1 MKKNLLIKSEN
12 LIGLDYLLKNNF
24 SNKVDLI
31 YIDPPFSTNNVFTIE
46 SGRASTISRTKTGK
60 IAYRDNLKGKDFIF
74 FLKDRLMLLKDLLSE
89 KGSIYL
95 HIDYKVGHKIKIL
108 MDQVFGEKNFR
119 NDITRIKSNPKN
131 FKKKGYSNVKDLIL
145 YYTKSNNPIWN
156 EPRDPHSEE
165 DIMRLFPKIDD
176 KGKRYTTVPIHAP
189 GETTRG
195 KTSELFKGMKPP
207 KGRHWRVNPDL
218 LNKWDKEGLIE
229 WSKNNNPRKK
239 FYYEESEGKRITD
252 IWNFKD
258 PQYPIYPTEKN
269 LDMLKLIIKTSSNQN
284 SIVLDCFCGSGS
296 TLMASQELGRKWIGI
311 DNSVSAIEISKKR
324 LRKKTLFDNDF
335 DYLNLLKTKT
345 KTKKKINL

>member
-1 MKKNLLIKSEN
+1 MKKNLLLKSEN
-12 LIGLDYLLKNNF
+12 LNGLNYLLDKNF

-31 YIDPPFSTNNVFTIE
+31 YIDPPFSTNNIFTIG
-46 SGRASTISRTKTGK
+46 SGRASTISRTQSGK
-60 IAYRDNLKGKDFIF
+60 IAYTDNLKGEDFIF
-74 FLKDRLMLLKDLLSE
+74 FLKKRLLLLKELLSE

-108 MDQVFGEKNFR
+108 MDEVFGEKNFR

-131 FKKKGYSNVKDLIL
+131 FKKLGYSNVKDLIL
-145 YYTKSNNPIWN
+145 FYSKSNNPIWN

-165 DIMRLFPKIDD
+165 DIMRLFPKIDE

-189 GETTRG
+189 GETLKG
-195 KTSELFKGMKPP
+195 KTSDLFKGMKPP
-207 KGRHWRVNPDL
+207 IGRHWRVNPDV
-218 LNKWDKEGLIE
+218 LNKWDKDGLIE
-229 WSKNNNPRKK
+229 WSKTNNPRKK
-239 FYYEESEGKRITD
+239 FYHEESEGKRITD

-269 LDMLKLIIKTSSNQN
+269 LEMLKLIIKTSSNHN

-311 DNSVSAIEISKKR
+311 DNSDSAIKISKKK
-324 LRKKTLFDNDF
+324 LGEKTLFDNNF
-335 DYLNLLKTKT
+335 DYLNLVSS
-345 KTKKKINL
+345 KTKKKHKI